1 VVTAL
6 LSAEGRMKPEG
17 TAVVALLSGSG
28 GVPLLCLLLRAADVL
43 EEMRSEEPWPR
54 RIAEMRSED
63 PWPCRIPGAGLWEC
77 DKDLSDD
84 VR

>member
-28 GVPLLCLLLRAADVL
+28 DVPLLCLLLRAADVL
-43 EEMRSEEPWPR
+43 EEMRSEEPWPC
-54 RIAEMRSED
+54 RIAETRSED
-63 PWPCRIPGAGLWEC
+63 PWRRTPGADLWEC